1 MLLTTPVPFPLVQ
14 MTTTIVWLY
23 VFTLPFVLLSDDNS
37 TLIAHCITI
46 FIITYGY
53 VTFLNQKCIWCSM
66 HIWELIRYS
75 QFSLTLY
82 IVFLCFYLFADL
94 LVLNWLL
101 LNWMIHL
108 VMMKMILS
116 KSTVKN
122 VWFFFWFTKKTCSP
136 PFTGR
141 EL

>member
-53 VTFLNQKCIWCSM
+53 VTFLNQKCI
-66 HIWELIRYS
+66 
-75 QFSLTLY
+75 
-82 IVFLCFYLFADL
+82 
-94 LVLNWLL
+94 
-101 LNWMIHL
+101 
-108 VMMKMILS
+108 
-116 KSTVKN
+116 
-122 VWFFFWFTKKTCSP
+122 
-136 PFTGR
+136 
-141 EL
+141 